1 MIRATLIA
9 ILLLSAGTGVSQAQV
24 NGHLARTVDTLAELR
39 QQARNDAL
47 EVFAACASKA
57 RCGVRHEFYGMLY
70 NRTVNAFGLMID
82 GLVSQIET
90 DGRINGSAYSRFTID
105 DAAVQYAL
113 LKAAFNKIQA
123 RAEPG
128 SNGTA
133 SPKLNRIIDRTQKD
147 ITESFA
153 ELSAASQ
160 KSRPKDRRLI
170 VRTLRALKWSRFED
184 IRPRD
189 TAAGRD
195 TEVPAR

>member
-24 NGHLARTVDTLAELR
+24 NGHLSRTVDTLADLR

-70 NRTVNAFGLMID
+70 NRTVDAFRLMIN
-82 GLVSQIET
+82 GVVRQIET
-90 DGRINGSAYSRFTID
+90 HGRVNRSAYSRFTID

-113 LKAAFNKIQA
+113 LSVAFNRIKAAA
-123 RAEPG
+123 GPG

-133 SPKLNRIIDRTQKD
+133 SPKLNRIIDRTKKD
-147 ITESFA
+147 LTAAFA
-153 ELSAASQ
+153 GLAIEN
-160 KSRPKDRRLI
+160 SRPEDRRLV
-170 VRTLRALKWSRFED
+170 VRTLRALKWSRFEN

-195 TEVPAR
+195 TQVPAR

>member
-1 MIRATLIA
+1 MMRAILIA
-9 ILLLSAGTGVSQAQV
+9 ILLLSAGTGVSQAQL
-24 NGHLARTVDTLAELR
+24 NGHLSRTVDTLGDLR

-57 RCGVRHEFYGMLY
+57 RCGVRYEFYGMLY

-82 GLVSQIET
+82 GLVRQIET
-90 DGRINGSAYSRFTID
+90 DGRINGSAYSRFMID
-105 DAAVQYAL
+105 DAAVQYSL
-113 LKAAFNKIQA
+113 LKVAFNKIKA

-160 KSRPKDRRLI
+160 KSRPAERRRI
-170 VRTLRALKWSRFED
+170 VRTIRALKWSRFED

-189 TAAGRD
+189 TAAGR
-195 TEVPAR
+195 ENQVPTR

>member
-9 ILLLSAGTGVSQAQV
+9 ILLLSAGAGASQAQV
-24 NGHLARTVDTLAELR
+24 NGHLSRTVDTLADLR

-70 NRTVNAFGLMID
+70 NRTVDAFRLMIN
-82 GLVSQIET
+82 GVVRQIET
-90 DGRINGSAYSRFTID
+90 HGRVNRSAYSRFTID

-113 LKAAFNKIQA
+113 LSVAFNRLKA
-123 RAEPG
+123 VASPG

-133 SPKLNRIIDRTQKD
+133 SPKLNRIIDRTKKD
-147 ITESFA
+147 LTAAFA
-153 ELSAASQ
+153 ELAI
-160 KSRPKDRRLI
+160 KNSRPEDRRLI
-170 VRTLRALKWSRFED
+170 VRTLRALKWSRFEN

-189 TAAGRD
+189 TAAGRE
-195 TEVPAR
+195 TQVPAR

>member
-9 ILLLSAGTGVSQAQV
+9 ILLLSGGTGVSQAQL
-24 NGHLARTVDTLAELR
+24 NGNLSRTVDTLADLR

-70 NRTVNAFGLMID
+70 NRTVNAFGLMIN
-82 GLVSQIET
+82 GIVRQIES
-90 DGRINGSAYSRFTID
+90 DGRVSRSAYSRFMID
-105 DAAVQYAL
+105 DASVQYSL
-113 LKAAFNKIQA
+113 LKVTFGKIKA
-123 RAEPG
+123 GAEPG
-128 SNGTA
+128 SHRTA
-133 SPKLNRIIDRTQKD
+133 RPKLNRIIDRTRKD

-153 ELSAASQ
+153 ELAAASH
-160 KSRPKDRRLI
+160 KSRPEERRLI
-170 VRTLRALKWSRFED
+170 VRTLRALQWSRFEA

-195 TEVPAR
+195 TQVPTQ

>member
-24 NGHLARTVDTLAELR
+24 NGHLSRTVDTLADLR
-39 QQARNDAL
+39 QQARSDAL

-70 NRTVNAFGLMID
+70 NRTVDAFRLMIN
-82 GLVSQIET
+82 GVVRQIET
-90 DGRINGSAYSRFTID
+90 DGRVAGSAYSRFTID

-113 LKAAFNKIQA
+113 LSVAFNRIKAA
-123 RAEPG
+123 AEPG

-133 SPKLNRIIDRTQKD
+133 SPKLNRIIDRTKND
-147 ITESFA
+147 LTAAFA
-153 ELSAASQ
+153 ELAI
-160 KSRPKDRRLI
+160 KNSRPEDRRLV
-170 VRTLRALKWSRFED
+170 VRTLRALKWSRFEN

-195 TEVPAR
+195 SEIPAR